1 MIGRGLVRR
10 GDLVFYLDTSDGF
23 TLLPAQTHSIAGGPM
38 PSGWVYDV
46 TLAGP
51 GELKTLR
58 PVSCGWRAC
67 HFRYGCR
74 R

>member
-1 MIGRGLVRR
+1 MIGRGPAEAWRPS
-10 GDLVFYLDTSDGF
+10 VFYLDTSDGL

-51 GELKTLR
+51 GEVKTVR
-58 PVSCGWRAC
+58 PVRADGVL
-67 HFRYGCR
+67 HFRSWMR